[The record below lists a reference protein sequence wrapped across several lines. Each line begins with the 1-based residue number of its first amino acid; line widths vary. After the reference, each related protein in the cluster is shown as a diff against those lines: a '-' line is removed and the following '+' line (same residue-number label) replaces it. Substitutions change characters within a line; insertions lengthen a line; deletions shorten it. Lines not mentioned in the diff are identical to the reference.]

1 MWVVGVSGIFRR
13 FTPADI
19 YDVYSAEQ
27 GLCVSGVWVLPLVS
41 DVVGSLMPS

>member
-19 YDVYSAEQ
+19 CDLYSAEQ

-41 DVVGSLMPS
+41 FRMGSLMPC

>member
-19 YDVYSAEQ
+19 CDVYSVEL
-27 GLCVSGVWVLPLVS
+27 GECVVGVVVLPPTVRC
-41 DVVGSLMPS
+41 GG